1 MLPYCCGTLRT
12 RRVEMPNHTEQ
23 DSTSNVTRVQFS
35 AHGNSSARI
44 AEQLR
49 GAILNG
55 EYQPGTRLRQEEVA
69 LRFGAS
75 RVPVREAFRT
85 LEADGLVTLI
95 ANTGAWVSRLSLA
108 ECDEVYQTRERV
120 EPLLLRYAMPEI
132 DDEHVDRMA
141 ALAERM
147 QGTDNV
153 EAFLRLD
160 REFHLGSYE
169 RAETTVLG
177 DLVGRLWNTTQHYR
191 RAFTLLLDE
200 HATRVVHD
208 EHHMLVEAIRMRD
221 ADDAE
226 RILAGHIR
234 RTRLGLARH
243 PEVFETFD

>member
-1 MLPYCCGTLRT
+1 MTNAAITDL
-12 RRVEMPNHTEQ
+12 V
-23 DSTSNVTRVQFS
+23 

-44 AEQLR
+44 AASLR
-49 GAILNG
+49 SAILLG
-55 EYQPGTRLRQEEVA
+55 EYQPGERLRQEDVA
-69 LRFGAS
+69 HRFGAS

-85 LEADGLVTLI
+85 LEADGLVTLV

-120 EPLLLRYAMPEI
+120 EPLLLRYALPHI
-132 DDEHVDRMA
+132 DEAHIDRLEDLADRMQ
-141 ALAERM
+141 R
-147 QGTDNV
+147 TDGV
-153 EAFLRLD
+153 EEFLRLD

-169 RAETTVLG
+169 AAETTVLG

-208 EHHMLVEAIRMRD
+208 EHHMLVGAIRAGD

-243 PEVFETFD
+243 PDVFDQNS